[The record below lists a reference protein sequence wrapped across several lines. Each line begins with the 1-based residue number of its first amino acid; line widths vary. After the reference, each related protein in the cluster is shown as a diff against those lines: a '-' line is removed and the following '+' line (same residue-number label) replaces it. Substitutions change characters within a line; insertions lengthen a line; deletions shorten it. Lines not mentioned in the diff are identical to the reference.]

1 MITLIPVV
9 RSQTQSDVI
18 GLLDTLFDT
27 TSVYRPQS
35 RPVAS
40 QTDVLNVTVALLLSE
55 MGGIDDKAQTMTTVG
70 RLYCEWSDVGLSWT
84 PASHGD
90 VFTLSGVSQNEI
102 WIPDIIVDNSVN
114 NVGQLEALGY
124 KEKKVR
130 ITNTGKVTWEPSIKA
145 ITSCDIDVTYYPFD
159 SQLCSMRLTTGS
171 SKNYE
176 VILFI
181 DHSMYGDI
189 LFGGFQND
197 SSWTF
202 EAYSVSWGDNLNGR
216 YVIAYN
222 VLLSRRP
229 TWYLINIIFPVIFL
243 SFTSPVVFLLP
254 VDAGEKMG
262 TSITVLLSFAVYLT
276 IIADFLPST

>member
-1 MITLIPVV
+1 
-9 RSQTQSDVI
+9 
-18 GLLDTLFDT
+18 
-27 TSVYRPQS
+27 
-35 RPVAS
+35 
-40 QTDVLNVTVALLLSE
+40 
-55 MGGIDDKAQTMTTVG
+55 
-70 RLYCEWSDVGLSWT
+70 
-84 PASHGD
+84 
-90 VFTLSGVSQNEI
+90 
-102 WIPDIIVDNSVN
+102 
-114 NVGQLEALGY
+114 
-124 KEKKVR
+124 
-130 ITNTGKVTWEPSIKA
+130 
-145 ITSCDIDVTYYPFD
+145 
-159 SQLCSMRLTTGS
+159 MRLTTGS

-176 VILFI
+176 VVLFI

-202 EAYSVSWGDNLNGR
+202 EAYSVSWGDDLNGR
-216 YVIAYN
+216 YVISYN

-276 IIADFLPST
+276 IIADFLPETSITTSGLAVYLTIMLAICVVSFLLSAFIIRLHYRDPNREKQNVGRKWQALTRLLRLVTCTSGCSSSRNHVTTVTPVQNKPSGLEIGKPVGVEVVPDDEDIKWPDVAEALDWFLFLVFTLAIFLITVIIMGNLVQQADINREELKGSMDAGLMPYGKV